1 MNVDIDTLIPCASVP
16 DLLRKGAPVYD
27 LVSEQT
33 VTFVSASD
41 VEAGREPQAIV
52 GPLRGKLVSRK
63 IGFLYLDLN
72 DPTGRAIA
80 LDWLRQRSRN
90 LDDRASARE
99 IKRFV
104 MEMSRRRR

>member
-1 MNVDIDTLIPCASVP
+1 MNADISTLIPCASVP

-63 IGFLYLDLN
+63 VGFLYLDLN
-72 DPTGRAIA
+72 DPIGRQVA
-80 LDWLRQRSRN
+80 LDWLRKRR
-90 LDDRASARE
+90 DWPHDEVTPKE
-99 IKRFV
+99 IKYAVLELHRL
-104 MEMSRRRR
+104 R